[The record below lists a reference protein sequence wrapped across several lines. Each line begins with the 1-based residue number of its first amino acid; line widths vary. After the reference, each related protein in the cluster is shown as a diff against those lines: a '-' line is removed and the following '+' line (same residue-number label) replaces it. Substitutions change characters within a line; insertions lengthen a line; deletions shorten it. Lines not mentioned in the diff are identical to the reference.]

1 MAAPRRSK
9 FQIEDNRR
17 DSTRLYLRGKTQSEI
32 AELLGISRSMVAYDL
47 NAIQEQWRENTVRD
61 LDADKVRELAK
72 TDELERIYWAAWES
86 SLEQR
91 ETTATARTEAG
102 DRIRTTAQMKKETR
116 DGNPAFLEGVLKCI
130 QRRARL
136 LGLDAPTKQEHK
148 GSIEVRPDLSALTD
162 EDLRG
167 LRALAVGGE
176 GQDDV

>member
-102 DRIRTTAQMKKETR
+102 DSPSHHRADEEGDAGREPGFPGRSAEVHPAPGQAAGAGRTDEAGAQR
-116 DGNPAFLEGVLKCI
+116 QHRGQAGPVGADRRGPARSPGI
-130 QRRARL
+130 GRWWRRAR
-136 LGLDAPTKQEHK
+136 
-148 GSIEVRPDLSALTD
+148 
-162 EDLRG
+162 
-167 LRALAVGGE
+167 
-176 GQDDV
+176 

>member
-47 NAIQEQWRENTVRD
+47 KAIQEQWRENTVRD
-61 LDADKVRELAK
+61 LDADKARELAK

-102 DRIRTTAQMKKETR
+102 DSIRTTAPMKRESQG
-116 DGNPAFLEGVLKCI
+116 GNPVYLQGVMGCM
-130 QRRARL
+130 QRRAKL
-136 LGLDAPTKQEHK
+136 LGLDAPTKQEHA
-148 GSIEVRPDLSALTD
+148 GTGGGPLTFTIRLA
-162 EDLRG
+162 EDVDG
-167 LRALAVGGE
+167 N
-176 GQDDV
+176 DDD